1 MQTCHNRPNVLF
13 EQFRIYNATYFKRK
27 YRLAVKCSLRRQ
39 AFPSGFP
46 QVWSIFS
53 LFETRE
59 NWGKRKKVRKGGGE
73 GRKGNACPQTPWFWK
88 TCSSMNGVFWLA
100 QHGSDKSISQIKYVH
115 LSVTRMNTTNW
126 LLSLSCLVWLSHT
139 NRLSLFLPDVLFQ
152 LVNHRC
158 SGLFRKQAD
167 SLPIAFRITSNNA
180 PKFRLFERKNCTGTQ
195 SKNNFKFWT
204 TSTPTALQRFSPVN
218 LWNFVG
224 EDQTNC
230 NRICF
235 TILRLKVAS

>member
-1 MQTCHNRPNVLF
+1 MQTCHNWPNVLF

-27 YRLAVKCSLRRQ
+27 YRLAVKCSLRSKRFRR
-39 AFPSGFP
+39 AFRR
-46 QVWSIFS
+46 
-53 LFETRE
+53 FEAFFAFWTRE

-73 GRKGNACPQTPWFWK
+73 GRKGNARPQTPWFWK

-158 SGLFRKQAD
+158 SGLTQEFHFCPDPAADLKDFRQRGIYTNILQTRAVAWW
-167 SLPIAFRITSNNA
+167 SLEQTLEQPFTQVDRLLWQSLGNSRLATYRI
-180 PKFRLFERKNCTGTQ
+180 P
-195 SKNNFKFWT
+195 NNF
-204 TSTPTALQRFSPVN
+204 
-218 LWNFVG
+218 
-224 EDQTNC
+224 E
-230 NRICF
+230 
-235 TILRLKVAS
+235 